1 VLLGPDKRI
10 EISMAANTGAASD
23 SRRPLIGAGVLG
35 FALGGFIDGI
45 LLHQVLQWHHLLSL
59 VEGERFRDLRVQ
71 ILADGL
77 FHVLMYAIAL
87 AGLWLLWRSR
97 RELTGTRADIRIIA
111 AALLGFGIWQV
122 VDVVG
127 FHWLAGI
134 HRIRVDVPNPLLWDI
149 GWLIVFAVPSLSAGW
164 WLMQHPGPG
173 GPAGRL
179 TRVTPAALAA
189 LTLVAGPVAALPP
202 SGATTSIVVF
212 RSGLGSTQAF
222 AAVAEAG
229 GRVIWSSRAGDVLA
243 VDLDGASAREL
254 YKNGALLVS
263 TSLLGVGCLA
273 WSKP

>member
-1 VLLGPDKRI
+1 MSPHNGTPLGTRRLLL
-10 EISMAANTGAASD
+10 AAG
-23 SRRPLIGAGVLG
+23 ILG

-59 VEGERFRDLRVQ
+59 VEGERFRDLKVQ

-77 FHVLMYAIAL
+77 FHVLMYIIAL

-97 RELTGTRADIRIIA
+97 RAVTGTQADLRIIA

-122 VDVVG
+122 IDVVG

-134 HRIRVDVPNPLLWDI
+134 HRIRVDVPNPLAWDI
-149 GWLIVFAVPSLSAGW
+149 GWLIVFAGPSLTAGW
-164 WLMQHPGPG
+164 WLMRHAGPG
-173 GPAGRL
+173 GPAGPLARAA
-179 TRVTPAALAA
+179 PAALAVF
-189 LTLVAGPVAALPP
+189 TLAAGTAAALPP
-202 SGATTSIVVF
+202 PGVSTSVVVF
-212 RSGLGSTQAF
+212 RSGFGAAESF

-229 GRVIWSSRAGDVLA
+229 AKVIWSSKAGDVLA

-254 YKNGALLVS
+254 YGNGALLVS
-263 TSLLGVGCLA
+263 TSSIGVGCLA